1 LVVFALTIAC
11 GSAESGQSTTTQ
23 LLATTALE
31 NPAPTTSTLITVST
45 EEEISPEVDSVAEEA
60 VADLVARL
68 GIDATAVEVLVAERV
83 TWPDGR
89 MGCPELATPYT
100 LEPIEGF
107 RVVLGHGGLTYHYHA
122 GSDAA
127 PSLCESV
134 TKRARGPGSPEPSI
148 PPPIK

>member
-1 LVVFALTIAC
+1 M
-11 GSAESGQSTTTQ
+11 
-23 LLATTALE
+23 LATTGLE
-31 NPAPTTSTLITVST
+31 NPAPTTSTLSTVST
-45 EEEISPEVDSVAEEA
+45 EDEAPSELDSVTEAA
-60 VADLVARL
+60 VADLVARV
-68 GIDATAVEVLVAERV
+68 GIDATAVEVLVAEQV

-89 MGCPELATPYT
+89 MGCPEVATPYT

-107 RVVLGHGGLTYHYHA
+107 RVVLGHEGLTYHYHA

-134 TKRARGPGSPEPSI
+134 TKRTRGPGAPEPSI

>member
-1 LVVFALTIAC
+1 L
-11 GSAESGQSTTTQ
+11 S
-23 LLATTALE
+23 
-31 NPAPTTSTLITVST
+31 TVST
-45 EEEISPEVDSVAEEA
+45 RDETPPELDFVTEAA
-60 VADLVARL
+60 VADLVARV

-89 MGCPELATPYT
+89 MGCPELDTPYT
-100 LEPIEGF
+100 LEPIDGF
-107 RVVLGHGGLTYHYHA
+107 RVVLGHEGLTYHYHA
-122 GSDAA
+122 GSDAV